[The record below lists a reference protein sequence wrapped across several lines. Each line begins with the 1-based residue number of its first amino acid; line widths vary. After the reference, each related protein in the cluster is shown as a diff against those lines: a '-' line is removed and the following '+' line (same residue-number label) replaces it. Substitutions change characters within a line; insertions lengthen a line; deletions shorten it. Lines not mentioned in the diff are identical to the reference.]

1 MYFFSKT
8 KNKKSW
14 IKKNLW
20 NRRHGSWLF
29 CWFGLCW
36 ARCQGWTAVTWL
48 LRPWCTLT
56 TTLHHSHWGC
66 KKKECV
72 LVRLVGL
79 HSRRHPRT
87 QNTPSHPHFQVQGV
101 PPKKCRRY
109 CSSTLTA
116 SPTQPK
122 STKKS
127 TSMTSISQVPLGSKE
142 LFFFFFSFLAW
153 FFLKSGNFFCGN
165 TVSRSHPLRSKNAGW
180 IAYYYYYYSVS
191 TPALHHSIVALAQ
204 CTVKEEAAPSATPGK
219 KLPGWFFTMK
229 PLHPRPNTTAFSAN
243 VLTDSCSKFF
253 LD

>member
-1 MYFFSKT
+1 MSILFSDSPALCIFFSKT

-56 TTLHHSHWGC
+56 TTLHHSHRGC

-101 PPKKCRRY
+101 P
-109 CSSTLTA
+109 
-116 SPTQPK
+116 
-122 STKKS
+122 
-127 TSMTSISQVPLGSKE
+127 
-142 LFFFFFSFLAW
+142 
-153 FFLKSGNFFCGN
+153 LKSAGDC
-165 TVSRSHPLRSKNAGW
+165 SRQVELHAISFYNPTES
-180 IAYYYYYYSVS
+180 SV
-191 TPALHHSIVALAQ
+191 
-204 CTVKEEAAPSATPGK
+204 K
-219 KLPGWFFTMK
+219 
-229 PLHPRPNTTAFSAN
+229 
-243 VLTDSCSKFF
+243 
-253 LD
+253 